1 MADEKV
7 RKSDSQALETLYE
20 FLEGVAEDVGTLPID
35 RVLKDLKKAGIDP
48 APLLSVVRD
57 RLAAARATELLAGA
71 RQERARI
78 DELARGRWV
87 KEGSSLREW
96 ARSSLEALSSK
107 RPELA
112 AAYWRKFDSAS
123 DADLESVLED
133 LALLDQLKN
142 ENGDD
147 R

>member
-1 MADEKV
+1 MADEKG
-7 RKSDSQALETLYE
+7 RKSDSRILESLYE
-20 FLEGVAEDVGTLPID
+20 FLEGVPEDVGSLPID
-35 RVLKDLKKAGIDP
+35 RVLKDLKKAGIDT
-48 APLLSVVRD
+48 APLLSLVRD
-57 RLAAARATELLAGA
+57 RLAAARAVEILASA
-71 RQERARI
+71 REERARI
-78 DELARGRWV
+78 DELARGRSV
-87 KEGSSLREW
+87 TEGSSLRER
-96 ARSSLEALSSK
+96 ARSGLEALSSK

-142 ENGDD
+142 EDGDD